1 MSRRDHYRNVVL
13 TRDSLDGDLSRLSDS
28 LERSDEDDCIDGV
41 LALVLSKGLGEAVSL
56 AEVTLDDVDL
66 AGVLLLLGSVG
77 GELIAGNLLDALD
90 GRGE

>member
-1 MSRRDHYRNVVL
+1 MSKRDQCRDVVL
-13 TRDSLDGDLSRLSDS
+13 TRNSLDGDLSRLSNS
-28 LERSDEDDCIDGV
+28 LERSDEDDCVDGI

-56 AEVTLDDVDL
+56 AEVALDDVDL
-66 AGVLLLLGSVG
+66 AGVLLLLGSIG